1 MPEVRGEWRTTA
13 AHSNRDA
20 KSTVGTVPMLC
31 PYRMI
36 FSGLMPYLRHK
47 NSRFTINFGNKWH
60 SLSPNQRV
68 GGFIPSSSTRQNT
81 DCKFVLMAAQ
91 SASGVRSGWRGTT
104 LPQVNKCYAS
114 ANTEHRNMLSTVYK
128 CETSHVQINANF
140 QTRALN
146 GFLPPLN
153 IKERTRCAKL
163 KRFFYAC
170 THKLELQ

>member
-81 DCKFVLMAAQ
+81 DCKFVLIPH
-91 SASGVRSGWRGTT
+91 S
-104 LPQVNKCYAS
+104 NKCYAS

-163 KRFFYAC
+163 KRFFNAC

>member
-47 NSRFTINFGNKWH
+47 NSRFTINLGNKGH
-60 SLSPNQRV
+60 RLSTNQRV

-81 DCKFVLMAAQ
+81 DYKFVLMAAQ
-91 SASGVRSGWRGTT
+91 SPSGVRMCVRVGEEEPHYLRLTNAIQVQT
-104 LPQVNKCYAS
+104 L
-114 ANTEHRNMLSTVYK
+114 
-128 CETSHVQINANF
+128 NAE
-140 QTRALN
+140 
-146 GFLPPLN
+146 
-153 IKERTRCAKL
+153 IC
-163 KRFFYAC
+163 
-170 THKLELQ
+170 